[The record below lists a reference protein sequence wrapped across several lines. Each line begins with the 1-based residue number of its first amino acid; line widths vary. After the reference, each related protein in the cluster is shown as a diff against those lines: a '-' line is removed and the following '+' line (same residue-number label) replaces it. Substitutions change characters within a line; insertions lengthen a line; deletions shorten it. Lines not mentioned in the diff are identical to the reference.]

1 MLGLS
6 GFSCLSGSEMSPSC
20 TPGTTHGW
28 AHLFYLLWVILTSHW
43 VSFLGKTHKTLEIV
57 AVGDL
62 GLRGTSYG
70 HSYLLFLVAKDFGCR
85 LNPTQPTWGN
95 FIPRLPNQLVVTLN
109 ILAHDGERGEWSW
122 TFFVLLLGCYVYK
135 SNVWVFN
142 FRFVQDDF
150 KSCLKIT
157 LKLCLSGL
165 EYNPTAWDIFTWLFL
180 FSPVLF
186 WGISEAHW
194 TIKRCPQ
201 QPPDSSPLVGYW
213 GLVITLT

>member
-6 GFSCLSGSEMSPSC
+6 GFPCLSGLEMSPSC
-20 TPGTTHGW
+20 TPGRTHCW
-28 AHLFYLLWVILTSHW
+28 AHLFYVLWAILTSHW

-57 AVGDL
+57 AVGEL

-95 FIPRLPNQLVVTLN
+95 FIPRFPNQLMVTLN
-109 ILAHDGERGEWSW
+109 ILAHDGERGGWSW
-122 TFFVLLLGCYVYK
+122 TFFLLLLGCYVYK

-150 KSCLKIT
+150 
-157 LKLCLSGL
+157 
-165 EYNPTAWDIFTWLFL
+165 
-180 FSPVLF
+180 
-186 WGISEAHW
+186 
-194 TIKRCPQ
+194 
-201 QPPDSSPLVGYW
+201 
-213 GLVITLT
+213 